1 MWRIWLSHGPGAS
14 KEGLESPHAT
24 NQRAGRS
31 NVHIG
36 PEKASFPRKALL
48 ADSKAAGLFV
58 FLHLQ
63 LNPLIH
69 EPDKSMLN
77 RPG

>member
-1 MWRIWLSHGPGAS
+1 MWRIWLSYGPGTFH
-14 KEGLESPHAT
+14 KGLESPH
-24 NQRAGRS
+24 NRSQRAGQS

-58 FLHLQ
+58 FLHLH